1 MKRSQPVPSE
11 HDFITTESQLASL
24 VERLDQYDSL
34 GFDTEFVSEHTY
46 RSQLCLIQVAAGD
59 VLAVIDTLKV
69 QELEPFW
76 RLMTDPKRTTV
87 VHAGR

>member
-69 QELEPFW
+69 QEL
-76 RLMTDPKRTTV
+76 
-87 VHAGR
+87 